1 MYVCTCSS
9 AYCDA
14 YIAAYSSAYIAMM
27 SNGIYKKELG
37 DLLVKF
43 IYASMSDI
51 ETQWNGPIRWD
62 DNYVSYKTL
71 LKNVNR
77 KVVKSRF
84 TVSLYV
90 RECLCALLMR
100 FMREYKSLK
109 DVNPDDNI
117 TDLVEKFRERGG
129 GEFITTITAAVRRDM
144 SLVGE
149 VLLGAKDIKQWCAC
163 EILKHNPNKPRNVS
177 ALLVDEF
184 ENFLKILARQIAI
197 RLWYRKSGLTADMLR
212 ETLMGVGFTSE
223 MINLLEDSF
232 GDEQKDERLSRKGK
246 RHAEEEAEEEP
257 AEEAAEEAEEPTKEA
272 KNQPRNR
279 PKTRR

>member
-1 MYVCTCSS
+1 
-9 AYCDA
+9 
-14 YIAAYSSAYIAMM
+14 M

-51 ETQWNGPIRWD
+51 EAQWNGPLRWD
-62 DNYVSYKTL
+62 DNYISYRTL
-71 LKNVNR
+71 LRNVNR

-100 FMREYKSLK
+100 IIREYKSLK
-109 DVNPDDNI
+109 DVNSDDNI
-117 TDLVEKFRERGG
+117 NDLVEKFRERGG
-129 GEFITTITAAVRRDM
+129 GEFITTITAAVRRDI

-163 EILKHNPNKPRNVS
+163 EMLKHNINKPRNVS

-184 ENFLKILARQIAI
+184 ENFLKILARQLAV

-232 GDEQKDERLSRKGK
+232 GDEQKDERLSRK
-246 RHAEEEAEEEP
+246 RERITDTEETEEEP
-257 AEEAAEEAEEPTKEA
+257 AEEAEEEPVEEA
-272 KNQPRNR
+272 KNQSRNR
-279 PKTRR
+279 PRTKR